1 MTYIIYW
8 VWCFGYPRR
17 LDFMS
22 AFNKAQ
28 PQVNTPNPMNSV
40 SSSLAAAPVAGVVA
54 PLELVCPA
62 GSLPALKAAV
72 DNGADCVYLGFR
84 DATNARNFAG
94 LNFDE
99 AAIATGIRYAHD
111 RGRKVF
117 VALNTYPQ
125 AAKSDLWCRAVD
137 KAADSGVDAVIL
149 ADPGLMAYAVRHQPQ
164 LRLHLSVQG
173 SATNYEALDFYYQH
187 FGIARAVLPRVLS
200 MTQVEQVID
209 KTPVEI
215 EVFGFG
221 SLCVMVEGRC
231 ALSSYVTGEA
241 PNTNGV
247 CSPPKAVR
255 WVETPQ
261 GRESRLNG
269 VLIDRYAA
277 GENAGYPTLC
287 KGRFDVEDDKN
298 YYAIEEPTSLNTLS
312 LLPELMKIGV
322 RAIKIEGRQRSP
334 AYVAQV
340 TKVWRQ
346 AIDSCRDNPHRYTAK
361 PAWVSDLDK
370 VAEGQQH
377 TLGAYHRPWK

>member
-1 MTYIIYW
+1 M
-8 VWCFGYPRR
+8 VLR
-17 LDFMS
+17 
-22 AFNKAQ
+22 
-28 PQVNTPNPMNSV
+28 
-40 SSSLAAAPVAGVVA
+40 VVA
-54 PLELVCPA
+54 PEAPVSAQVESPVRKMELVCPA

-72 DNGADCVYLGFR
+72 DEGADCVYLGFR

-99 AAIATGIRYAHD
+99 AAITTGIAYAHS
-111 RGRKVF
+111 RGRKVL

-125 AAKSDLWCRAVD
+125 ASNVQTWHSAIDRA
-137 KAADSGVDAVIL
+137 AAAGVDAVIL
-149 ADPGLMAYAVRHQPQ
+149 ADPGLMGYAQKHHPD

-173 SATNYEALDFYYQH
+173 SATNFEAINFYYEH

-200 MTQVEQVID
+200 MVQVEQLLE

-241 PNTNGV
+241 PNTHGV

-255 WVETPQ
+255 WQETPL

-269 VLIDRYAA
+269 VLIDRYAP

-287 KGRFDVEDDKN
+287 KGRFDVGDDHN
-298 YYAIEEPTSLNTLS
+298 YYAVEEPTSLNTLE
-312 LLPELMKIGV
+312 LLPQLLAMGV
-322 RAIKIEGRQRSP
+322 SAIKIEGRQRSP

-340 TKVWRQ
+340 TKVWRE
-346 AIDSCRDNPHRYTAK
+346 AIDTCVANPHRYSAK
-361 PAWVSDLDK
+361 PIWMSSLDK